1 MESSEQTIRRLQREL
16 KQKDTAIKQNN
27 RAIKQ
32 KDTAIKQNNRAIKQN
47 NRAIKQNNRAI
58 KQKDAA
64 ISRREKT
71 IGLLREQQLLRED
84 GLWAVTDA
92 GRSDTDTSLL
102 HIREVIHGILH
113 NSAKLAGI
121 TI

>member
-16 KQKDTAIKQNN
+16 KQKDTAIKQ
-27 RAIKQ
+27 
-32 KDTAIKQNNRAIKQN
+32 KDAAIKQNNRAIKQN

-71 IGLLREQQLLRED
+71 IGLLRED
-84 GLWAVTDA
+84 SLWAVTDA

-102 HIREVIHGILH
+102 HSREVIHGILH

-121 TI
+121 TV

>member
-16 KQKDTAIKQNN
+16 KQKD
-27 RAIKQ
+27 R
-32 KDTAIKQNNRAIKQN
+32 AIKQNNRAIKQN

-71 IGLLREQQLLRED
+71 IGLLREQLLRED
-84 GLWAVTDA
+84 SLWAVTDA

-102 HIREVIHGILH
+102 LHSREVIHGILH

-121 TI
+121 TV